1 MSVANSS
8 QEDNMGCPFYIY
20 DNEGE
25 EFLSVCFADL
35 EAAEQHIERNCHGNY
50 ERYVVF
56 KKVS

>member
-1 MSVANSS
+1 
-8 QEDNMGCPFYIY
+8 MGCPFYIY